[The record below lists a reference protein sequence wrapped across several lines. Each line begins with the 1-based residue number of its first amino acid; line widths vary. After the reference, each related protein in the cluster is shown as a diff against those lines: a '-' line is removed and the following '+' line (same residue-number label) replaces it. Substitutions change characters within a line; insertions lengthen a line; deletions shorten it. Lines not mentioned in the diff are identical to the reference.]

1 MKYISRTKNESP
13 VDNELAE
20 KHRISRIAAQIIANR
35 GLNDDCL
42 EEFLH
47 PDFNR
52 LLSPFEFDA
61 MGEVC
66 ERIEAAIAQREQI
79 AVYSDYDTDGICA
92 AAIMYHCLSKLG
104 AKPIMYVPDRFTEG
118 YGTNPD
124 AIKGLCKE
132 ASLIITVDCGIRSV
146 SDVELARSMGV
157 DVIIADHHECGEL
170 PKTPYILNPKRPNE
184 NYPFKEL
191 CGAGIAF
198 KLAFAL
204 LEEEAFA
211 LADIAAVATIADM
224 VPLVGENRI
233 IASCGISKI
242 NQDPNRGIK
251 ALAEAASYDYKK
263 IKSADI
269 GFGLSPRI
277 NAAGRMASG
286 RIALDMLLADNDEE
300 AKLKAEQLCRLNS
313 QRQAMQKSVISKC
326 MEQAELQNLSK
337 TKIII
342 VKAPEFDE
350 GVVGLAA
357 SGIANK
363 YNRPAVVFKQK
374 DGILTGS
381 ARSIEGIDIYA
392 VLNSCSDLFIKFG
405 GHEQAA
411 GLTMDEAN
419 FDELIRRA
427 SLYIEKNYENEVFVR
442 KIIFDA
448 KINPDDVTLEDV
460 EGLSVLEPFGIGNE
474 KPEFLMM
481 GAKISAIRRIGQDGA
496 HAKMKA
502 NGKLDLVYFSAP
514 KLAEDTSA
522 DIAGELSIN
531 EFNSNKSVQMIVD
544 SFSVKTSPQNID
556 KKDFVR
562 GFPSQIRA
570 LNAILS
576 APEKYE
582 LFKSVDKW
590 REALLKSTSDP
601 IGTVV
606 CVNSL
611 IGLSAFNAM
620 QISDMEVYYGYMPKF
635 TSENAV
641 IIAADN
647 EKAVKNFCNIFTC
660 GDMTTA
666 ANASGAKILLNSGM
680 YKAYLSKAKQY
691 YVDEN
696 ELDRYYGWF
705 CKAPAGES
713 ISEIIENMLYKSK
726 VDSNFYKLWYAL
738 NVFIEQK
745 LIVAKKSDK
754 IILKP
759 NNKAERESKTKAAFD
774 ELLS

>member
-1 MKYISRTKNESP
+1 
-13 VDNELAE
+13 
-20 KHRISRIAAQIIANR
+20 
-35 GLNDDCL
+35 
-42 EEFLH
+42 
-47 PDFNR
+47 
-52 LLSPFEFDA
+52 
-61 MGEVC
+61 
-66 ERIEAAIAQREQI
+66 
-79 AVYSDYDTDGICA
+79 
-92 AAIMYHCLSKLG
+92 
-104 AKPIMYVPDRFTEG
+104 
-118 YGTNPD
+118 
-124 AIKGLCKE
+124 
-132 ASLIITVDCGIRSV
+132 
-146 SDVELARSMGV
+146 
-157 DVIIADHHECGEL
+157 
-170 PKTPYILNPKRPNE
+170 
-184 NYPFKEL
+184 
-191 CGAGIAF
+191 
-198 KLAFAL
+198 
-204 LEEEAFA
+204 
-211 LADIAAVATIADM
+211 M

-481 GAKISAIRRIGQDGA
+481 GAKISAIRRIGQDG
-496 HAKMKA
+496 
-502 NGKLDLVYFSAP
+502 GS
-514 KLAEDTSA
+514 
-522 DIAGELSIN
+522 
-531 EFNSNKSVQMIVD
+531 
-544 SFSVKTSPQNID
+544 
-556 KKDFVR
+556 R
-562 GFPSQIRA
+562 
-570 LNAILS
+570 
-576 APEKYE
+576 
-582 LFKSVDKW
+582 
-590 REALLKSTSDP
+590 
-601 IGTVV
+601 
-606 CVNSL
+606 
-611 IGLSAFNAM
+611 
-620 QISDMEVYYGYMPKF
+620 
-635 TSENAV
+635 
-641 IIAADN
+641 
-647 EKAVKNFCNIFTC
+647 
-660 GDMTTA
+660 
-666 ANASGAKILLNSGM
+666 
-680 YKAYLSKAKQY
+680 
-691 YVDEN
+691 EN
-696 ELDRYYGWF
+696 E
-705 CKAPAGES
+705 GE
-713 ISEIIENMLYKSK
+713 
-726 VDSNFYKLWYAL
+726 
-738 NVFIEQK
+738 
-745 LIVAKKSDK
+745 
-754 IILKP
+754 
-759 NNKAERESKTKAAFD
+759 R
-774 ELLS
+774 